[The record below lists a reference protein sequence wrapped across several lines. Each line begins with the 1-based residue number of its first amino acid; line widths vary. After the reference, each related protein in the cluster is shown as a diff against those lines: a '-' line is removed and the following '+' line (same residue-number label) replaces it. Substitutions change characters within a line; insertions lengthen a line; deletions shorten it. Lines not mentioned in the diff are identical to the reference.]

1 MFNQIYGEVFHVDIN
16 QITTFLGW
24 CTVINMGVLA
34 FAAIFL
40 FIFKD
45 FAINIHSKLTG
56 VSTSKLPSLYFSY
69 MANYKISI
77 LIFNLVPYI
86 TLTLMV

>member
-1 MFNQIYGEVFHVDIN
+1 MDIN

-24 CTVINMGVLA
+24 CTAINMVILA
-34 FAAIFL
+34 FAAILL

-45 FAINIHSKLTG
+45 FAINTHSKLTG
-56 VSTSKLPSLYFSY
+56 VSAAKLPALYFSY
-69 MANYKISI
+69 MANYKIGI

-86 TLTLMV
+86 VLTLMV

>member
-1 MFNQIYGEVFHVDIN
+1 MDVN

-24 CTVINMGVLA
+24 CTAINMGILV
-34 FAAIFL
+34 FATVFL

-45 FAINIHSKLTG
+45 FAINTHSKLTG
-56 VSTSKLPSLYFSY
+56 VSASKLPALYFSY
-69 MANYKISI
+69 IANYKIGI

-86 TLTLMV
+86 ALTSMA

>member
-1 MFNQIYGEVFHVDIN
+1 MDIN
-16 QITTFLGW
+16 QITTFLGY
-24 CTVINMGVLA
+24 CTVLNMSILV

-45 FAINIHSKLTG
+45 FAINTHSKLTG
-56 VSTSKLPSLYFSY
+56 VSASKLPALYFSY
-69 MANYKISI
+69 MANYKIAM

-86 TLTLMV
+86 ALSLMA

>member
-1 MFNQIYGEVFHVDIN
+1 MDVN

-24 CTVINMGVLA
+24 CIAINMGILA

-56 VSTSKLPSLYFSY
+56 VSASKLPALYFSY
-69 MANYKISI
+69 MANYKIGI
-77 LIFNLVPYI
+77 LILNLVPYI
-86 TLTLMV
+86 ALKLMV

>member
-1 MFNQIYGEVFHVDIN
+1 MDIN

-24 CTVINMGVLA
+24 CTAINMGILA

-45 FAINIHSKLTG
+45 LAINTHSKLTG
-56 VSTSKLPSLYFSY
+56 VS
-69 MANYKISI
+69 A
-77 LIFNLVPYI
+77 
-86 TLTLMV
+86 

>member
-1 MFNQIYGEVFHVDIN
+1 MDIN
-16 QITTFLGW
+16 QITTFLGY
-24 CTVINMGVLA
+24 CTVLNMGILV

-45 FAINIHSKLTG
+45 FAINTHSKLTG
-56 VSTSKLPSLYFSY
+56 VSASKLPALYFSY
-69 MANYKISI
+69 MANYKIAM

-86 TLTLMV
+86 ALSLMA

>member
-1 MFNQIYGEVFHVDIN
+1 MDVN

-24 CTVINMGVLA
+24 CTAINMGILV

-40 FIFKD
+40 FLFKG

-56 VSTSKLPSLYFSY
+56 VSASKLPSLYFSY
-69 MANYKISI
+69 MANYKIGI
-77 LIFNLVPYI
+77 LLFNLVPYI
-86 TLTLMV
+86 ALTLMV

>member
-1 MFNQIYGEVFHVDIN
+1 MDVN

-24 CTVINMGVLA
+24 CTAINMGILA

-45 FAINIHSKLTG
+45 FAIYTHSKLTG
-56 VSTSKLPSLYFSY
+56 VSASKLPTLYFSY
-69 MANYKISI
+69 MANYKIGIII
-77 LIFNLVPYI
+77 LNLVPYI
-86 TLTLMV
+86 ALKLMS